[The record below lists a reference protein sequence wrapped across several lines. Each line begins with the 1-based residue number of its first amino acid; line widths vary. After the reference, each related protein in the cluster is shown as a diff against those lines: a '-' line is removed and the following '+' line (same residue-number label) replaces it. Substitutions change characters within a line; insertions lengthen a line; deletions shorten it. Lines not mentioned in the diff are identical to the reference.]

1 MKNKLCVLLIIF
13 LVSCLLG
20 GCNNIRVSVQ
30 TYSDSS
36 PASTSVTLPVN
47 PNKEKFTMIDSSR
60 TEEDGIVT
68 ITYVFKLEEE

>member
-20 GCNNIRVSVQ
+20 GCINRISVRA
-30 TYSDSS
+30 YSDSS
-36 PASTSVTLPVN
+36 TASTSVVLPVN
-47 PNKEKFTMIDSSR
+47 PNNEKFSMIDSFR

>member
-1 MKNKLCVLLIIF
+1 MKNKLCTLLIIF

-20 GCNNIRVSVQ
+20 GCACRASVK
-30 TYSDSS
+30 TSSDSS
-36 PASTSVTLPVN
+36 PDSTMVTLPVN

>member
-1 MKNKLCVLLIIF
+1 MKNKLCTLLIIF

-20 GCNNIRVSVQ
+20 GCACRASVH
-30 TYSDSS
+30 TSSDSS
-36 PASTSVTLPVN
+36 PASTSVTLPIN
-47 PNKEKFTMIDSSR
+47 PNNEKFSMINSSR